1 MLSDE
6 TKKNQLKKDQ
16 KNNSSQLGLICQTR
30 DPGDE
35 IDPKEKKSKQIMN
48 YEVQLSINLVLKDK
62 IEKQM
67 IKKKQKNDS
76 DQPKLTHHTHDSIHE
91 MKITS

>member
-1 MLSDE
+1 MLKDK
-6 TKKNQLKKDQ
+6 TKKNQLKKDK

-30 DPGDE
+30 NPSDE

-62 IEKQM
+62 I
-67 IKKKQKNDS
+67 KKNNNKND
-76 DQPKLTHHTHDSIHE
+76 K
-91 MKITS
+91 KITRANQN

>member
-1 MLSDE
+1 MLKDKA
-6 TKKNQLKKDQ
+6 KKNELKKDQ

-35 IDPKEKKSKQIMN
+35 IDQKEKKSKQIMN
-48 YEVQLSINLVLKDK
+48 YKVQLSTNLVLKDK

-67 IKKKQKNDS
+67 IKKDK
-76 DQPKLTHHTHDSIHE
+76 
-91 MKITS
+91 KITRVNQN